1 LPLTPSVLD
10 GAGLVVDALF
20 GAGLQRPVSGVSADV
35 IEAIRKRGLDCVA
48 IDVPSGV
55 DGDSGEVRGVAPQA
69 ELTVTFFR
77 KKPGHLLL
85 PGRVRCGEI
94 VVADIGIP
102 TRVLDSI
109 GAKTRINGPEL
120 WLDAFPWPKLEGNK
134 FGRGHLLILGG
145 ARMTGAARLAAMGAR
160 RAGTGLV
167 TIACAPEAF
176 AIYASDQPGNL
187 IQPLAEAEAFND
199 LLKDQRRNAALLGPG
214 AGTGPETRDRV
225 LAALQADK
233 RCVLDADAL
242 TVFASEPRT
251 LFGAIRNQT
260 VLTPHEGEF
269 ARLFKVEGSKLDRA
283 RAAAA
288 ESGAVVLLKGADTVI
303 AAPDGRATINANAP
317 ADLATAGS
325 GDVLAGIIAGLLA
338 QGMAAFEA
346 AAAGA
351 WLHGAAGA
359 LLGPGLI
366 AENIS
371 GTLPKILKSLK
382 HF

>member
-1 LPLTPSVLD
+1 
-10 GAGLVVDALF
+10 
-20 GAGLQRPVSGVSADV
+20 V
-35 IEAIRKRGLDCVA
+35 IEAIGKRGLDCVA
-48 IDVPSGV
+48 IDVPSGI
-55 DGDSGEVRGVAPQA
+55 DGDSGEVRGVAPEA
-69 ELTVTFFR
+69 LLTVTFFR
-77 KKPGHLLL
+77 KKPGHFLL

-102 TRVLDSI
+102 ARVLDSI

-120 WLDAFPWPKLEGNK
+120 WLDTFPWPKLEGNK

-145 ARMTGAARLAAMGAR
+145 ARMTGAARLAATGAR
-160 RAGTGLV
+160 RAGAGLV
-167 TIACAPEAF
+167 TIACPPEAF
-176 AIYASDQPGNL
+176 AIYAADQPGNL
-187 IQPLAEAEAFND
+187 IQPLEKAEAFND

-214 AGTGPETRDRV
+214 AGTGPETRERV

-242 TVFASEPRT
+242 TVFASEPKA

-269 ARLFKVEGSKLDRA
+269 TRLFKVEGSKLDRA

-288 ESGAVVLLKGADTVI
+288 ASGAVVLLKGADTVI
-303 AAPDGRATINANAP
+303 AAPDGRATVNANAP

-359 LLGPGLI
+359 VLGPGLI
-366 AENIS
+366 AEDIS

-382 HF
+382 S